1 MSDPFVHHP
10 ELRALIAKPEAS
22 RFRTQTMAEF
32 VAFIEEAGLDS
43 DWFHSDD
50 EREAS
55 RAAALKGREG
65 QDFWF
70 FGYGSLMWDPGI
82 RFVEV
87 RRAYMPGYSRQF
99 ILKDTF
105 GARGTEETPGL
116 MAALDHGE
124 GCHGLAFRIAGAE
137 FDLETDYIW
146 RREFIAPGY
155 HPVFAT
161 AQTDHGPV
169 EALTFLADHEA
180 EMMCAD
186 LTWEEKVR
194 FAATGKGLFGTSL
207 EYIANIV
214 EHFETMG
221 IDDPETKALHRA
233 ALDHIAANGN

>member
-10 ELRALIAKPEAS
+10 ELRALVAEPEAS
-22 RFRTQTMAEF
+22 PFRKQSMAEF
-32 VAFIEEAGLDS
+32 VAYLENAGLET
-43 DWFHSDD
+43 DWFHTDA

-65 QDFWF
+65 KDFWF

-105 GARGTEETPGL
+105 GGRGTDESPGL

-124 GCHGLAFRIAGAE
+124 GCHGLAFRIAGAD

-155 HPVFAT
+155 HPEFAIVE
-161 AQTDHGPV
+161 TDHGSF

-180 EMMCAD
+180 DMICAD
-186 LTWEEKVR
+186 LTWDEKVR
-194 FAATGKGLFGTSL
+194 FAATGTGLFGTSL
-207 EYIANIV
+207 EYISNIV

-221 IDDPETKALHRA
+221 IEDAETKSLHDA
-233 ALDHIAANGN
+233 ALAYIEGNRG

>member
-10 ELRALIAKPEAS
+10 ELRALIADPEAS
-22 RFRTQTMAEF
+22 MFRKQSMAEF
-32 VAFIEEAGLDS
+32 IAFIEAAGLET
-43 DWFHSDD
+43 DWFHSDA

-55 RAAALKGREG
+55 RAAAIKGREE

-105 GARGTEETPGL
+105 GGRGTDETPGL

-124 GCHGLAFRIAGAE
+124 GCHGLAFRIAKE
-137 FDLETDYIW
+137 ELETETDFIW

-155 HPVFAT
+155 HPEFAT
-161 AQTDHGPV
+161 VETDHGSF

-180 EMMCAD
+180 ETMCAD

-207 EYIANIV
+207 EYISNII
-214 EHFETMG
+214 EHFETLG
-221 IDDPETKALHRA
+221 IDDADTKDLHTA
-233 ALDHIAANGN
+233 ALAYNEARKT